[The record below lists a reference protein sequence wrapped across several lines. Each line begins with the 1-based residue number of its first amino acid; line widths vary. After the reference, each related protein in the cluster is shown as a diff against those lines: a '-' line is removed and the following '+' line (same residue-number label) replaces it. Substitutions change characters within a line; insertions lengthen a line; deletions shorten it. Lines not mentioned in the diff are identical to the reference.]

1 MFITSIK
8 LTKQKMIGAVVIAG
22 LLLVG
27 LIIWIASSGGNNV
40 EPAGNLPSTRNIRTE
55 QDRVDFLN
63 AAGWQVSDVGAQSQE
78 VLIPSVFDEV
88 FERYNEMQKVDGFD
102 LSQYKNRRVMRHTFR
117 VTNHPV
123 EGEEVVVTL
132 LVYRNRII
140 GGDVSSINYD
150 GFMHGLYG
158 TQNALPGTNP
168 IPTCDDDPYCDE
180 SAVKDEP
187 CEDEECAECEP
198 EEPEAEE

>member
-27 LIIWIASSGGNNV
+27 LIVWIASSGGSNNV
-40 EPAGNLPSTRNIRTE
+40 EPVGNLPSTRNIRTE
-55 QDRVDFLN
+55 RDRVDFLN

-102 LSQYKNRRVMRHTFR
+102 LSQYKNRRVMRHTFM
-117 VTNHPV
+117 VTNHPI
-123 EGEEVVVTL
+123 ESEEVVVTL

-140 GGDVSSINYD
+140 GGDLSSVNHE

-158 TQNALPGTNP
+158 TQNVLPGTNP
-168 IPTCDDDPYCDE
+168 LPVLEEDDYPAAEEPNEDGPDKETSEQQDDE
-180 SAVKDEP
+180 Q
-187 CEDEECAECEP
+187 EP
-198 EEPEAEE
+198 EE